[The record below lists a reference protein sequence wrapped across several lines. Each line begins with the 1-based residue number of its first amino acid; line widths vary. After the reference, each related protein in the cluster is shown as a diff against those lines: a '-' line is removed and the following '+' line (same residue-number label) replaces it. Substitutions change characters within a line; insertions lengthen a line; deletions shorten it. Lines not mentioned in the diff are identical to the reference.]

1 MGNNIPKD
9 ATFEYQI
16 INKSGT
22 ITITYEDLKGNFTFP
37 KMPNKKTVVL
47 EEFRKFLDEIILLP
61 TDKHIIEQLPLKIK
75 WRLIHRHNI
84 EKEKLGDLIPHLE
97 ESEKSEIQHLVD
109 ECISKPSTV
118 ALQNLQRR
126 LEDPEE
132 DEWNQFYIY
141 RGLFKL
147 LEVLEQCEINARSTK
162 NYKLCVAF
170 LRFIYFINQSEFGSD
185 DLASIPGAFR
195 IIFANFHPVHIEM
208 SCLVLEIFAGENGL
222 IYKDNVDD
230 ILESFAYY
238 RKDHSLKY
246 RLEVFVRTVYQS
258 DNIMMVVN
266 ILGFLRNI
274 QPHIKNELETS
285 TIAPYNF
292 ASILKLI
299 EQRINEYSI
308 DACTYESIQ
317 NKLIKYQGIEH
328 YFKQKSPFVK
338 NPILLN
344 DSHEESSKSEN
355 IQITQLLQENEA
367 QFYLEKHDEASFQLQ
382 QQNLLQIIKE
392 IRNFEYDTDRKPS
405 KIIEFSDQKL
415 FDIVKQQSLQLDS
428 YGKFL
433 SILNFMTNIKVRD
446 MWELSEQSLQRL
458 LIDEED
464 DEIIEM
470 PKHDQIYED
479 YEKSQQQIRD
489 LEKQIKSIIQGQ
501 KQCQMQLTQKEQDII
516 KLNEKITQ
524 TNQLQQEYI
533 NQNEK
538 LNKELETYK
547 SQTII
552 KDAQLIDQ
560 QKEIEKLKNEIK
572 NLEKLKQ
579 SIPPSNTQIPIQ
591 SLNTLSTAPPPPI
604 PPPPPPPPFKSVPL
618 PPPPPPPKIA
628 PPPPPPP
635 PPSIKQGPPPPP
647 PPPNAPR
654 PPGGPPPPPPP
665 PPINNSNNKTN
676 GPPPPP
682 PPPGAPKT
690 SGGQAPP
697 PPTFGTPIQTQN
709 QNTKIKQ
716 NPNVP
721 MKPVQWAIITQKTQI
736 KDTIFENIKDLDVKL
751 DIEFLEKEFSKKQLV
766 QQTDTNSKQ
775 QPLQPQKISL
785 IAPERQKNME
795 LVLMK
800 LKLPP
805 NLIYEALI
813 KCDEKILTLPTLE
826 SLDVITPTDDEI
838 GTVQTYDGDKE
849 LLGNPEKYILK
860 ISQLKG
866 FSIRIKA
873 LKFSCQYNEYVNDL
887 DSQITSLDVFN
898 DLLNMAWVTQLIEY
912 SLAVGNY
919 LNGQSAKGGAWGF
932 KLDQIEKLTDVK
944 GQDNKTNILQYIIK
958 QIKFNEEIDLDK
970 FDIIPKLPITQLN
983 SNLTEIKKGLSIV
996 SKAIESKSNDEND
1009 KIEDALKSV
1018 QNKLQVMIKDLETKI
1033 QKLDTDY
1040 KKTAKYLC
1048 ENPVDPS
1055 DKFGEKLIKFLRCI
1069 KQQRDKIRDEELKQQ
1084 KLLQQQQQNTKK
1096 QQEQQQQKNDLIPTS
1111 MKSSQTKTQT
1121 NKMVIRSSILQ
1132 VQRPSMMVNNLRKK
1146 SQFQKLIG

>member
-9 ATFEYQI
+9 ASFEYQI

-22 ITITYEDLKGNFTFP
+22 ISITYEDLQGNFTFP
-37 KMPNKKTVVL
+37 KMPNKKTIVL

-75 WRLIHRHNI
+75 WRLVHRHNI
-84 EKEKLGDLIPHLE
+84 EKDKLGDLIPHLE
-97 ESEKSEIQHLVD
+97 EQEKSEIQHLVD
-109 ECISKPSTV
+109 ECVTKPSTV

-126 LEDPEE
+126 LEDPQEN
-132 DEWNQFYIY
+132 EWNQFLIY

-147 LEVLEQCEINARSTK
+147 LEVLEQCEINARSSK

-170 LRFIYFINQSEFGSD
+170 LRFFYFINQSEQASD

-230 ILESFAYY
+230 ILESFAFY

-246 RLEVFVRTVYQS
+246 RLEIFVRTIYQS

-274 QPHIKNELETS
+274 QPHIKNELES
-285 TIAPYNF
+285 SVISPYNF
-292 ASILKLI
+292 AAILKLI
-299 EQRINEYSI
+299 EQRINEYNI

-317 NKLIKYQGIEH
+317 NKLIKYQSIDH
-328 YFKQKSPFVK
+328 FFKKKSPFVK
-338 NPILLN
+338 NPIFLN
-344 DSHEESSKSEN
+344 DPPEDQSKSEN
-355 IQITQLLQENEA
+355 TQITHIPQENEA
-367 QFYLEKHDEASFQLQ
+367 QFYLEKHDEVSFQLQ

-392 IRNFEYDTDRKPS
+392 IRNFEYDSDRKPT

-415 FDIVKQQSLQLDS
+415 FDIIKQQSLLMDS

-433 SILNFMTNIKVRD
+433 SILNFLSNIKIHD

-464 DEIIEM
+464 DEIIEI
-470 PKHDQIYED
+470 PKHDKINED
-479 YEKSQQQIRD
+479 YEKAQQQIRD
-489 LEKQIKSIIQGQ
+489 LEKQIKSIFQGQ
-501 KQCQMQLTQKEQDII
+501 KQAQMQQIQKEQEVI

-524 TNQLQQEYI
+524 ANQLQQEYI
-533 NQNEK
+533 NQNDK
-538 LNKELETYK
+538 LSKELETLK
-547 SQTII
+547 AQTIL
-552 KDAQLIDQ
+552 KDAQCIELL
-560 QKEIEKLKNEIK
+560 KEIEKYKNEIK
-572 NLEKLKQ
+572 NLEKQKSQILT
-579 SIPPSNTQIPIQ
+579 SNTQIPIQ
-591 SLNTLSTAPPPPI
+591 SLNNQQIAPPPSLI
-604 PPPPPPPPFKSVPL
+604 LQPPPIKSVPL

-635 PPSIKQGPPPPP
+635 PIKQGPPLPPP
-647 PPPNAPR
+647 PLNAPR
-654 PPGGPPPPPPP
+654 PPGGPPPPPP
-665 PPINNSNNKTN
+665 NSNNKIN
-676 GPPPPP
+676 GPPQFPPP
-682 PPPGAPKT
+682 IGTPQT
-690 SGGQAPP
+690 TGGQAPP
-697 PPTFGTPIQTQN
+697 PPAFGVPIQSQTQN
-709 QNTKIKQ
+709 SKIKQ

-721 MKPVQWAIITQKTQI
+721 MKPVQWTIITQKTSI

-751 DIEFLEKEFSKKQLV
+751 DIQFLEKEFSKKQQL
-766 QQTDTNSKQ
+766 QQTDSNPKQQ
-775 QPLQPQKISL
+775 QPLQSQKISL
-785 IAPERQKNME
+785 ISPERQKNME

-805 NLIYEALI
+805 NLIFEALI

-826 SLDVITPTDDEI
+826 SLDVITPTEDEI
-838 GTVQTYDGDKE
+838 GTVQSFDGDKE

-866 FSIRIKA
+866 FSLRIKA
-873 LKFSCQYNEYVNDL
+873 LKFSCQYKEYVNDL
-887 DSQITSLDVFN
+887 DFQITSLDVFN
-898 DLLNMAWVTQLIEY
+898 DLLNMVWVTQLIEF

-944 GQDNKTNILQYIIK
+944 GQDNKTNVLQYIIK

-970 FDIIPKLPITQLN
+970 FDIITKLPITQLN
-983 SNLTEIKKGLSIV
+983 TNLTEIKKGLNV
-996 SKAIESKSNDEND
+996 VTKAIESKSNDEND
-1009 KIEDALKSV
+1009 KIVDTLKDV
-1018 QNKLQVMIKDLETKI
+1018 QSKLQDMIKDLELKI

-1055 DKFGEKLIKFLRCI
+1055 DKFGEKFIKFLRCI
-1069 KQQRDKIRDEELKQQ
+1069 KQQRDKIREDQLKQQ

-1096 QQEQQQQKNDLIPTS
+1096 QQEQQQQQQSQKNDLVPTS

-1132 VQRPSMMVNNLRKK
+1132 AQRPSMTMNNLRKK

>member
-9 ATFEYQI
+9 ASFEYQI
-16 INKSGT
+16 INKLGT
-22 ITITYEDLKGNFTFP
+22 ISITYEDLKGNFTFP

-61 TDKHIIEQLPLKIK
+61 SDKHIIEQLPLKIK
-75 WRLIHRHNI
+75 WRLVHRHNI

-109 ECISKPSTV
+109 ECVAKPSTI

-126 LEDPEE
+126 LENPEE
-132 DEWNQFYIY
+132 DEWNQFLVY

-170 LRFIYFINQSEFGSD
+170 LRFIYFINQQEQASD
-185 DLASIPGAFR
+185 DLASIPGSFR

-222 IYKDNVDD
+222 IYKDNVED
-230 ILESFAYY
+230 ILESFAFY

-246 RLEVFVRTVYQS
+246 RLEIFVRTIFQS

-274 QPHIKNELETS
+274 QPHIRNELES
-285 TIAPYNF
+285 SIISPYNF
-292 ASILKLI
+292 TAILKLI
-299 EQRINEYSI
+299 EQRINEYNI

-317 NKLIKYQGIEH
+317 NKLIKYQNIDH
-328 YFKQKSPFVK
+328 FFKQKSPFLK
-338 NPILLN
+338 NPVLLN
-344 DSHEESSKSEN
+344 ESREDQSKTEN
-355 IQITQLLQENEA
+355 IQITQLPQEGEA

-392 IRNFEYDTDRKPS
+392 IRNFEFDSERKPS

-433 SILNFMTNIKVRD
+433 SILNFMSNLKVRD
-446 MWELSEQSLQRL
+446 MWELSEQALQRL

-479 YEKSQQQIRD
+479 YEKAQQSIRD

-501 KQCQMQLTQKEQDII
+501 KQAQMQLTQREQEII

-524 TNQLQQEYI
+524 TNSLQQEYL
-533 NQNEK
+533 NQIDK
-538 LNKELETYK
+538 LTKELENIK
-547 SQTII
+547 AQTVL
-552 KDAQLIDQ
+552 KEAQNIEQ
-560 QKEIEKLKNEIK
+560 SKEMENLKNQIK
-572 NLEKLKQ
+572 NLEKLNQ
-579 SIPPSNTQIPIQ
+579 TIQAAVPSNNTQQIPIQ
-591 SLNTLSTAPPPPI
+591 PSNTPSL
-604 PPPPPPPPFKSVPL
+604 PPPPPPPPPPPVKSAPL

-628 PPPPPPP
+628 APPPPPPP
-635 PPSIKQGPPPPP
+635 PMKAGPPPPP
-647 PPPNAPR
+647 PPPGAPR

-665 PPINNSNNKTN
+665 PGNKA
-676 GPPPPP
+676 GGPPPP
-682 PPPGAPKT
+682 PPPGAPQPP
-690 SGGQAPP
+690 GGPAPP
-697 PPTFGTPIQTQN
+697 PPFGAPPQPQN
-709 QNTKIKQ
+709 QGLKQKQ

-721 MKPVQWAIITQKTQI
+721 MKPVQWAIISQKAQI

-751 DIEFLEKEFSKKQLV
+751 DIEFLEKEFSKKQQT
-766 QQTDTNSKQ
+766 QQADTNSKTQ
-775 QPLQPQKISL
+775 AAQPQKISL
-785 IAPERQKNME
+785 LQPERQKNME

-800 LKLPP
+800 LKIAP

-826 SLDVITPTDDEI
+826 SLDVITPTEDEI
-838 GTVQTYDGDKE
+838 GTVQSFDGDKE

-873 LKFSCQYNEYVNDL
+873 LKFSCQYVEYVTDL
-887 DSQITSLDVFN
+887 DAQITSLDVFN
-898 DLLNMAWVTQLIEY
+898 DLLSMGWVTQLIEY

-932 KLDQIEKLTDVK
+932 KLEQIEKLTDVK
-944 GQDNKTNILQYIIK
+944 GQDNKSNVLQYVIK
-958 QIKFNEEIDLDK
+958 QIKFNEEIDLER
-970 FDIIPKLPITQLN
+970 FDIITKLPISQLN
-983 SNLTEIKKGLSIV
+983 TNLNEIKKGLNMV
-996 SKAIESKSNDEND
+996 SKAIECKSNDEND
-1009 KIEDALKSV
+1009 KIVDTLKDV
-1018 QNKLQVMIKDLETKI
+1018 QSKLQEMTKDLELKI

-1048 ENPVDPS
+1048 ENPADAS
-1055 DKFGEKLIKFLRCI
+1055 DKFGEKLMKFLRCI
-1069 KQQRDKIRDEELKQQ
+1069 KQQKDKIREEEIKLQKQQ
-1084 KLLQQQQQNTKK
+1084 QQQQQQQNTKK
-1096 QQEQQQQKNDLIPTS
+1096 QQEQQQQQKNDIIPSS
-1111 MKSSQTKTQT
+1111 MKSSQTKAQT

-1132 VQRPSMMVNNLRKK
+1132 AQRPSMMVNNLRKK